1 MPSEIPPMTPDDEI
15 DGGELKEWERK
26 AIRKIVRDQAR
37 MDWLWA
43 TLRIW
48 SRWAAASIVGAYAVY
63 EVVLKFLKK
72 SVP

>member
-1 MPSEIPPMTPDDEI
+1 MSADDDI
-15 DGGELKEWERK
+15 DGSELKEWERK

-48 SRWAAASIVGAYAVY
+48 GGWISAGIVGAYGLY
-63 EVVLKFLKK
+63 EIALRFLKK
-72 SVP
+72 AAGS